1 MMSSLDEQ
9 LFFEL
14 FQKVQSEVFANAK
27 DKGWWDERCKLMGL
41 ATLEGMGD
49 YARKMII
56 SNLICLAH
64 SELSEG
70 LEGLRDNLQDDK
82 CPEFDMLTVELA
94 DTIIRIM
101 DLAEGFN
108 LPLARAM
115 AAKMRMNQGREH
127 MHGGKAF

>member
-1 MMSSLDEQ
+1 MKLLDEQ
-9 LFFEL
+9 QFFEL
-14 FQKVQSEVFANAK
+14 FRVAQAEVFANAK
-27 DKGWWDERCKLMGL
+27 SKGWWDDRRKLIDIAAL
-41 ATLEGMGD
+41 QGMGD
-49 YARKMII
+49 YARKMVI
-56 SNLICLAH
+56 SNLICLSH

-70 LEGLRDNLQDDK
+70 LEGLRKDLPDDK

-108 LPLARAM
+108 LPLSRAI
-115 AAKMRMNQGREH
+115 AAKMRMNQGRER